1 MSISGINSQVQTKED
16 KNTDSKNTV
25 SKLDDF
31 LVQKIKADANE
42 NTISDYLKGD
52 INNDHK
58 INDEDTLKLKDII
71 NKKLDPSSDE
81 FSAADLNDDGEVDS
95 KDWSFMLKRLKGPKD
110 LDFNYDGKI
119 DESDIDLFE
128 QYLKG
133 TWLFTEAE
141 NTKADLNTQGGVT
154 REDFDIFSD
163 RFEERLFGDLNKDG
177 KINKADY
184 DKAVDA
190 KNKKI
195 ILTEAELEA
204 TKSSESKDLTG
215 FIKLLDKRLK
225 ERPKW
230 DVTGDG
236 KITQADVDKLKKYIE
251 GELLLTDA
259 EIKAGNVT
267 GDGDEIDENDIKE
280 FEKRLALRKAGDIT
294 GDGYMKPDDL
304 QVLIDA
310 KENNTLL
317 TEVELKSVD
326 INFDDKLTQEDI
338 DALRLRF
345 TPRTMTGDL
354 SGNGQL
360 DSKDV
365 SILQSYISG
374 SYIFTEA
381 EKQAADINH
390 DNKVTNKDLYLLA
403 MLQEYIAGGLGD
415 LVKDG
420 TFDHKDVNV
429 LDLYL
434 KGQGSLSPEQLKAA
448 DMNQDGFITDK
459 DLEIL
464 DKFVKE
470 INNFDNDEDIE
481 KVKNKSRHKKA

>member
-1 MSISGINSQVQTKED
+1 MV
-16 KNTDSKNTV
+16 
-25 SKLDDF
+25 
-31 LVQKIKADANE
+31 
-42 NTISDYLKGD
+42 
-52 INNDHK
+52 
-58 INDEDTLKLKDII
+58 
-71 NKKLDPSSDE
+71 
-81 FSAADLNDDGEVDS
+81 
-95 KDWSFMLKRLKGPKD
+95 RL
-110 LDFNYDGKI
+110 
-119 DESDIDLFE
+119 
-128 QYLKG
+128 
-133 TWLFTEAE
+133 
-141 NTKADLNTQGGVT
+141 
-154 REDFDIFSD
+154 EDFDIFSD
-163 RFEERLFGDLNKDG
+163 RFEERPFGDLNKDG
-177 KINKADY
+177 KVNKADY
-184 DKAVDA
+184 DIAVDA

-204 TKSSESKDLTG
+204 TKSTESKDLTS

-259 EIKAGNVT
+259 EMKAGNVT
-267 GDGDEIDENDIKE
+267 GDGDKIDENDIKE
-280 FEKRLALRKAGDIT
+280 FEKRLALRKTGDIT

-304 QVLIDA
+304 QTLIDA

-326 INFDDKLTQEDI
+326 VDFDNKLTQADI

-345 TPRTMTGDL
+345 TPRAMTGDL
-354 SGNGQL
+354 SGNNQL
-360 DSKDV
+360 DSKDI
-365 SILQSYISG
+365 SILQSYINE

-390 DNKVTNKDLYLLA
+390 DGKITNHDLYLLSA
-403 MLQEYIAGGLGD
+403 LQEYTAGGLGD

-420 TFDHKDVNV
+420 VFDHKDVNI

-434 KGQGSLSPEQLKAA
+434 KGQGSLSTEQLKAA
-448 DMNQDGFITDK
+448 DINQDGFITNK

-470 INNFDNDEDIE
+470 INNSDSDEDIE
-481 KVKNKSRHKKA
+481 RIKKNKPRNK